1 MLFDDE
7 GMISRAHA
15 AWLAEAFGL
24 IGEPEAETIRAQSQG
39 EVRPNQR
46 APVRVQGED
55 NMRWMTWGF
64 PNPRSLGL
72 TINARA
78 ETARTKGLFRVAM
91 RQRRIAV
98 PALGF
103 YEWRHNASSKG
114 KDPYLF
120 RIPEQELMW
129 MAGAYTRFQTAGGG
143 EVDRFVILT
152 APANPVVAA
161 YHDRMPVLL
170 RSDEVETWLAP
181 GDDWQQLLERAT
193 WVHPEAVSARG
204 VPPLPSAQAKAKQV
218 LNSIAPPPD
227 VSVEPKRGVLL
238 QQSLFGMENGKWK
251 VEN

>member
-1 MLFDDE
+1 MCGRFALFDDE
-7 GMISRAHA
+7 GLISRAYA

-24 IGEPEAETIRAQSQG
+24 IGEPEAETIRSQSGG

-46 APVRVQGED
+46 APVRVQGEPG
-55 NMRWMTWGF
+55 MRWMTWGF

-103 YEWRHNASSKG
+103 FEWRHNSSSKS

-120 RIPEQELMW
+120 RIPEQERMW
-129 MAGAYTRFQTAGGG
+129 MAGAYTSFQTAGGG
-143 EVDRFVILT
+143 EVERFVILT
-152 APANPVVAA
+152 APADPVVAA

-170 RSDEVETWLAP
+170 RDAEVEPWLAN
-181 GDDWQQLLERAT
+181 GDAWQQLLERAT

-204 VPPLPSAQAKAKQV
+204 VPPLPSAQAKAKEV
-218 LNSIAPPPD
+218 LGSIAPPPG
-227 VSVEPKRGVLL
+227 VSVEPKHGIVL
-238 QQSLFGMENGKWK
+238 QQSLFGEPSL
-251 VEN
+251 